1 MQKKASLN
9 IIFLII
15 AIIVG
20 AGLWRE
26 FDTATMKFKNTG
38 LAIVY
43 GLTFLVAVYILLKDL
58 IKRPGK

>member
-1 MQKKASLN
+1 MQKKTSLN
-9 IIFLII
+9 IVFLII
-15 AIIVG
+15 VLIVG
-20 AGLWRE
+20 GGLWRE

-43 GLTFLVAVYILLKDL
+43 GLSFGVAAYILLTDL